1 MALIV
6 EDGTG
11 RADAESYASVSDATT
26 YHTARGRAASWA
38 AVTDQE
44 AALRLATAYMEQA
57 YRLRWKS
64 FRVTSTQAL
73 CWPRAWVQTPDAPY
87 GYGSFAAYIPNN
99 VIPTE
104 VKQACMELALK
115 TVSGE
120 LAPDL
125 DRTTLTEKIGPIEV
139 QYDKDALAYTRYRSI
154 DLLLGPLLLSGG
166 ASVPLV
172 RA

>member
-1 MALIV
+1 MTLIV

-11 RADAESYASVSDATT
+11 KSDAESYATVVEAST
-26 YHTARGRAASWA
+26 YHNARNQGDAWDL
-38 AVTDQE
+38 VDDQE

-64 FRVTSTQAL
+64 FRVTATQAL

-99 VIPTE
+99 VVPTE

-115 TVSGE
+115 SASGA

-125 DRTTLTEKIGPIEV
+125 ERATVAEKIGPIEV
-139 QYDKDALAYTRYRSI
+139 QYDKSSPRYVEFRSI
-154 DLLLGPLLLSGG
+154 DMLLGPFLMNVGPVVSLG
-166 ASVPLV
+166 
-172 RA
+172 RT